1 MADFAVN
8 NENSHRNNAN
18 RVPRAAKSCTISPY
32 FMRAGASEGNWLVY
46 TPTNTIKVLVHDEMF
61 KSFLVLVTG
70 SKASDGG

>member
-18 RVPRAAKSCTISPY
+18 RVPAQPNLAQSPLY
-32 FMRAGASEGNWLVY
+32 FLRAGASEGNWLVY
-46 TPTNTIKVLVHDEMF
+46 TPTNTIKLVVHDDMV
-61 KSFLVLVTG
+61 KNFLVLVTG